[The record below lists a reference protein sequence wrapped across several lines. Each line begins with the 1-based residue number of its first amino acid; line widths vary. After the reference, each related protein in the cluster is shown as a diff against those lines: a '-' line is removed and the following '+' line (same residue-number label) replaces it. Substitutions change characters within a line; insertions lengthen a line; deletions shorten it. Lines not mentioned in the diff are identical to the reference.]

1 MLDEITTAYLAQ
13 VAKARGKPLEQLTPD
28 EARRSREYLLALFG
42 KGPEMA
48 SVEEIQHDGFSS
60 RLLVP
65 HGEVKGTIVW
75 LHRGGWV
82 LGSLNESDTLCRRL
96 AQRTGF
102 AVLVVGYRLAP
113 EHRFPAAVDDAYT
126 ALEWAAKRSGRLI
139 VGGDSAGGN
148 LSAVIS
154 RRARDRNGPKISQQ
168 ILVYPVTDANFETE
182 SYRAKENQLS
192 LTREGM
198 IWFWNQYAPDDQLH
212 PDASPL
218 RAKDLSLLPPAV
230 ILTAEH
236 DVLRDDGESYAKAL
250 IAAGVP
256 VTFKRCTGQI
266 HTFFVMVNVLPAHA
280 EGLEFVARAIEAN
293 S

>member
-1 MLDEITTAYLAQ
+1 M
-13 VAKARGKPLEQLTPD
+13 
-28 EARRSREYLLALFG
+28 
-42 KGPEMA
+42 
-48 SVEEIQHDGFSS
+48 
-60 RLLVP
+60 
-65 HGEVKGTIVW
+65 
-75 LHRGGWV
+75 
-82 LGSLNESDTLCRRL
+82 

-113 EHRFPAAVDDAYT
+113 EHRFPAAVDDAYA
-126 ALEWAAKRSGRLI
+126 ALEWAAKRLKPGGRLI

-148 LSAVIS
+148 LTAVIS
-154 RRARDRNGPKISQQ
+154 RRARDLNGPAISLQ
-168 ILVYPVTDANFETE
+168 ILVYPVTEANFETA

-198 IWFWNQYAPDDQLH
+198 IWFWNQYVDEADRLH

-218 RAKDLSLLPPAV
+218 RAADLSRLPPAV

-256 VTFKRCTGQI
+256 VTCKRFAGQI
-266 HTFFVMVNVLPAHA
+266 HTFFVMVNVLPAQA
-280 EGLEFVARAIEAN
+280 DGLEFVARAIEA
-293 S
+293 SS

>member
-1 MLDEITTAYLAQ
+1 MLDEVTNAYLEQ
-13 VAKARGKPLEQLTPD
+13 VYKARGKPLEQLTPD

-75 LHRGGWV
+75 LHGGGWV

-126 ALEWAAKRSGRLI
+126 ALEWAAKRGGRLI

-154 RRARDRNGPKISQQ
+154 RRARDRNGPKVSQQ

-198 IWFWNQYAPDDQLH
+198 IWFWNQYAPTDQLH

-218 RAKDLSLLPPAV
+218 RAADLSRLPPAV

-256 VTFKRCTGQI
+256 VTFKRFTGQI
-266 HTFFVMVNVLPAHA
+266 HTFFVMVNVLPAHV